1 MFGLPEALMSFIR
14 RQVGLRT
21 DVASATGSLHA
32 KIKNI
37 IAAELPKLQKPRRA
51 VGGSFAT
58 SVTTN
63 YQTGLSI
70 SGRGSLKF
78 LGCSSLSG
86 SSDYIKLTV
95 DGNVMGWGRAIGH
108 EEIEFLVPS
117 PAFFMQISES
127 GGGFEYNTYYAGSSD
142 YGERFN
148 YRAIGNGF
156 IDIHF
161 STSLK
166 IEVKHISNNVNTVH
180 WIYDIE

>member
-1 MFGLPEALMSFIR
+1 MDAIVYDEITTQIGDKD
-14 RQVGLRT
+14 
-21 DVASATGSLHA
+21 DVADPAGSLHA

-51 VGGSFAT
+51 VRGSFAT
-58 SVTTN
+58 SVTTD

-78 LGCSSLSG
+78 LGCIGSLSG

-95 DGNVMGWGRAIGH
+95 DGNVMGWGYATGH
-108 EEIEFLVPS
+108 EGIKFLVPS
-117 PAFFMQISES
+117 PAFFMQTSES
-127 GGGFEYNTYYAGSSD
+127 GGGFEYNTYYTGSSD
-142 YGERFN
+142 YGEEFN

-166 IEVKHISNNVNTVH
+166 IEVKHIRDNVNTVH